1 MKKILSACLFL
12 CFCATTYCANEEPK
26 WNTTLIPDSLT
37 RNANAVIREN
47 SAVFEYTS
55 LQSGKYTEVTVI
67 TILNEKG
74 KQYANFTYSGDKYRT
89 LSSFSGKILDA
100 AGKVISKMKKSDVQ
114 SSEYSQYLATDNLN
128 YFYNCE
134 PPTYPCTIIYEYEIA
149 FKNGIISF
157 PPFVPQPASEIS
169 VQNASY
175 TLQTPESTV
184 VLIKNFNVSSPV
196 KSTGTKN
203 TVTYRW
209 TASNLKA
216 FENEPFMPSAY
227 TFLPIAFARPEQF
240 LYDGVSGEITDWNTM
255 GKWIS
260 NLLKDRQTLTDAAK
274 ANVRA
279 LTANA
284 ATDREKVKILYDYLG
299 KTTRYEA
306 ILLGIGGYQPM
317 SAAEVCRVGFGDCK
331 ALSNYLHTM
340 LQSIGIP
347 AYYTV
352 IKLDEEQKNV
362 FEDYANFYQFNHVIL
377 QVPLKDETLW
387 LECTNTEVPFGF
399 VHNSIAGHQALVL
412 TDEGG
417 KLTRL
422 PDYPDSLNID
432 KYISE
437 IRVKEDGA
445 ATAQTTNDN
454 KVKVYNN
461 FRWFPKAK
469 YSDQIDKLRKNIFLP
484 NATVTKMNF
493 SEDKSPLPNIK
504 VNYEWET
511 PLYGTK
517 TGNRIFMPVNPLRK
531 PGFNIKKGARH
542 FDIEINE
549 GNVDEDIL
557 TIIIPEGF
565 TVEAMPSPVNYTSS
579 FGTFTSTTSLE
590 GNKITV
596 RQKLLQKSGYWKAAQ
611 YPKLLTFI
619 DKVNA
624 AYRGK
629 IIIKGK

>member
-1 MKKILSACLFL
+1 
-12 CFCATTYCANEEPK
+12 
-26 WNTTLIPDSLT
+26 
-37 RNANAVIREN
+37 
-47 SAVFEYTS
+47 
-55 LQSGKYTEVTVI
+55 
-67 TILNEKG
+67 
-74 KQYANFTYSGDKYRT
+74 
-89 LSSFSGKILDA
+89 
-100 AGKVISKMKKSDVQ
+100 
-114 SSEYSQYLATDNLN
+114 
-128 YFYNCE
+128 
-134 PPTYPCTIIYEYEIA
+134 
-149 FKNGIISF
+149 
-157 PPFVPQPASEIS
+157 
-169 VQNASY
+169 
-175 TLQTPESTV
+175 
-184 VLIKNFNVSSPV
+184 
-196 KSTGTKN
+196 
-203 TVTYRW
+203 
-209 TASNLKA
+209 
-216 FENEPFMPSAY
+216 MPSAY
-227 TFLPIAFARPEQF
+227 TFLPIAFARPQQF

-493 SEDKSPLPNIK
+493 SEDKSPLRNIK
-504 VNYEWET
+504 VKYEWET

-531 PGFNIKKGARH
+531 PGINIKKGARH